1 MGVVYQYATFSGLVH
16 RALVSVDLIR
26 KLRDAQVVVYVESDE
41 AAYDLQ
47 EFFRLEGL
55 PAAASTARSQFGGQ
69 DSADLMEFFAK
80 KRRVLV
86 TSDAAAKE
94 KKFLNISLILN
105 HSMAPS
111 AEVHALRASRCL
123 PPLAGN
129 TACVTFLSH
138 EHQRERLFWWT
149 WQRKL
154 EIKTLELENC
164 RGRPMHMLTNRFWFM
179 QQPDFV
185 HHAEMQKHNRIGA
198 NGKPE
203 RRPPPIVPKEA
214 AAEKPAE
221 KPDEKKAVEHSVG
234 AAGDALP
241 LDRSSPSPSP
251 LTPPAETL
259 ESPLLQEEARE
270 SPPPPPENT
279 RDSPPPLSLLT
290 STPKKPSVADN
301 NEEQADERP
310 DVEEP
315 FESAAVSPI
324 DGPQRPLAFA
334 YTPRQMLDVVD
345 AQVGRLRVR
354 ELAWTTPPEFIRR
367 CRPDCSQPNPRCR
380 NLDAVLDEA
389 KFVRSVVLAS
399 FRRHAKDSV

>member
-86 TSDAAAKE
+86 TSDAAAQE
-94 KKFLNISLILN
+94 KKFVNISLILN

-111 AEVHALRASRCL
+111 AEVHALRAARCL

-164 RGRPMHMLTNRFWFM
+164 RGRPMHMITNALWFA

-185 HHAEMQKHNRIGA
+185 THSEMQKHNRTGA

-203 RRPPPIVPKEA
+203 RRPPPVVPKEA
-214 AAEKPAE
+214 AVEKPVEKPAE
-221 KPDEKKAVEHSVG
+221 LSVEVV
-234 AAGDALP
+234 DVLP
-241 LDRSSPSPSP
+241 LDRSPPSSSP
-251 LTPPAETL
+251 LTPPAEAL
-259 ESPLLQEEARE
+259 ESPLPPENPRE
-270 SPPPPPENT
+270 SPPVQEAGE
-279 RDSPPPLSLLT
+279 SPPPLSLLT
-290 STPKKPSVADN
+290 STPKKPPVADDN
-301 NEEQADERP
+301 HEEQADEQP
-310 DVEEP
+310 DVKEP

-334 YTPRQMLDVVD
+334 YTPRQLLSIVD
-345 AQVGRLRVR
+345 AHVGPLRVR
-354 ELAWTTPPEFIRR
+354 ALAWTTPPAFIRR

-380 NLDAVLDEA
+380 NPDAVLDEA
-389 KFVRSVVLAS
+389 EYVRSVGLAS
-399 FRRHAKDSV
+399 FRRHDPDSV

>member
-41 AAYDLQ
+41 AVYDLQ

-86 TSDAAAKE
+86 TSDAAAQE
-94 KKFLNISLILN
+94 KKFVNISLILN

-111 AEVHALRASRCL
+111 AEVHALRAARCL

-164 RGRPMHMLTNRFWFM
+164 RGRPMHMLTNRFWFT

-185 HHAEMQKHNRIGA
+185 NHSEMQKHNRD
-198 NGKPE
+198 GKPV
-203 RRPPPIVPKEA
+203 RRPPPVVPKEA
-214 AAEKPAE
+214 AAEMPTEGKEVEE
-221 KPDEKKAVEHSVG
+221 KPVVPSVG
-234 AAGDALP
+234 AAGDVLP

-251 LTPPAETL
+251 LTPPAE
-259 ESPLLQEEARE
+259 SPPLQEMVRE
-270 SPPPPPENT
+270 SPP
-279 RDSPPPLSLLT
+279 SLSLLT
-290 STPKKPSVADN
+290 STPKKPPIADDN
-301 NEEQADERP
+301 NEQKDVEDEP
-310 DVEEP
+310 EEP

-334 YTPRQMLDVVD
+334 YTPRQLLSIVD
-345 AQVGRLRVR
+345 TQVKRLRVR

-367 CRPDCSQPNPRCR
+367 CRPDCSKPNPRCR
-380 NLDAVLDEA
+380 NPEAVLNEA
-389 KFVRSVVLAS
+389 EYVRNVGLLS
-399 FRRHAKDSV
+399 FQRHDPDSV